1 LTAAAVTAAECK
13 CLIERHSRAA
23 ACLNAARV
31 PSTATAAKE
40 DVEMERSAVRRA
52 APMAVLAVLACQL
65 LIGFRAEAAPGDA
78 IADVT
83 IAEPYPEIVAPSV
96 AFDGRY
102 LYHTGYGGSVLH
114 RIDVPPAGTPSAASG
129 QVDVPITGAPSGIMT
144 LTYDAGRAA
153 FWAVGGDGVSIYGLT
168 RAGMSTLVFTVD
180 PDTDRP
186 GF

>member
-1 LTAAAVTAAECK
+1 MAACAIAADRGCRS
-13 CLIERHSRAA
+13 ERHSHATAR
-23 ACLNAARV
+23 LNAARV

-65 LIGFRAEAAPGDA
+65 LIGFRAAAAPGDA

-114 RIDVPPAGTPSAASG
+114 RIDVPPVGTPSAASG
-129 QVDVPITGAPSGIMT
+129 QVDVPITGAASGI
-144 LTYDAGRAA
+144 
-153 FWAVGGDGVSIYGLT
+153 
-168 RAGMSTLVFTVD
+168 
-180 PDTDRP
+180 
-186 GF
+186 